1 MIRRGGER
9 LSRIRVRT
17 PAPRALVFAPPLV
30 GGGGVHQIRMF
41 RPLIAAGY
49 DLFTFCYAGHGDS
62 SGRFCL
68 SGSLADTEAALAACA
83 ETAVR
88 ERLPMRGVAAC
99 YGAIPLLHA
108 ANRLG
113 EPMGRVAVINA
124 ILDLAPGAV
133 VRSFLRYYEEVRRP
147 ENRWPR
153 VGQAIH
159 RYVDF
164 MFPGVVKSRHGFGAL
179 QRRRT
184 RLLRTLRDAF
194 APSPL
199 TGVQLA
205 KTRALCLYSR
215 EDRVL
220 RLYGDGA
227 GPAYE
232 QAIRRILPAAQ
243 FQQLPGDHFLSREAT
258 RSAARALLLD
268 FLAPPISAPAAPPEF
283 GR

>member
-1 MIRRGGER
+1 
-9 LSRIRVRT
+9 
-17 PAPRALVFAPPLV
+17 LVFAPPLV
-30 GGGGVHQIRMF
+30 GGGGVHQIRTF

-62 SGRFCL
+62 SGRFCP
-68 SGSLADTEAALAACA
+68 SGSLADTEAALAAAVEAA
-83 ETAVR
+83 EKENVP
-88 ERLPMRGVAAC
+88 LQGVAAC

-108 ANRLG
+108 AGRLG
-113 EPMGRVAVINA
+113 EPMGRIAVINA
-124 ILDLAPGAV
+124 ILDVAPGAV
-133 VRSFLRYYEEVRRP
+133 VRSFLRYHAEVRRP
-147 ENRWPR
+147 ETRWPR
-153 VGQAIH
+153 VGEALR

-164 MFPGVVKSRHGFGAL
+164 MFPGVVKNRHEFGAL

-199 TGVQLA
+199 AGLRLPQ
-205 KTRALCLYSR
+205 TRALCLYSR

-232 QAIRRILPAAQ
+232 GSVRRILPAAR
-243 FQQLPGDHFLSREAT
+243 FQRLPGDHFLSHADA
-258 RSAARALLLD
+258 RSAARGLLLD
-268 FLAPPISAPAAPPEF
+268 FLAAPISDPAASPES